1 MINQTP
7 EQIAGAAIQAPALY
21 RSVGI
26 TAERVGIVLPYV
38 VVLLDLRRLMRLGM
52 SGTCWGSSRK
62 SNDGQSQCA
71 TDAGAPAPSSPCV
84 AGVTFREQA

>member
-1 MINQTP
+1 MQKIPTL
-7 EQIAGAAIQAPALY
+7 ELGLAQIGPAPTAIQVTDVAGAAIQAPALY

-52 SGTCWGSSRK
+52 TPLLSMMS
-62 SNDGQSQCA
+62 
-71 TDAGAPAPSSPCV
+71 
-84 AGVTFREQA
+84 